1 MQIYA
6 DIFNRSSDAVQ
17 YLISFKKP
25 KQIIDRYR
33 FNVELVCHLP
43 TSMHA
48 SGEGHQC
55 YIFKRMC
62 EGRASKSR
70 ASTTRRCY
78 KLRHCRQEVRNVCKD
93 SNTLKKVDGIACD
106 ALFYKAFLLCR
117 SGRGSM
123 SKYVSEEVDKF
134 YKTKPKRSRKQVQ
147 LFCPG

>member
-1 MQIYA
+1 MHIYA

-25 KQIIDRYR
+25 KDIIDRYR
-33 FNVELVCHLP
+33 FNVQLVCHLP

-48 SGEGHQC
+48 SGEGHEC
-55 YIFKRMC
+55 YIFKCMS
-62 EGRASKSR
+62 EGR
-70 ASTTRRCY
+70 ASTTRRYCR
-78 KLRHCRQEVRNVCKD
+78 RHCRQEVTMSKD
-93 SNTLKKVDGIACD
+93 GDTLKKVDGIACD

-117 SGRGSM
+117 SGRDLM
-123 SKYVSEEVDKF
+123 SKYVNEEVDTF

>member
-17 YLISFKKP
+17 YLISFKRP

-55 YIFKRMC
+55 
-62 EGRASKSR
+62 ATSLN
-70 ASTTRRCY
+70 AV
-78 KLRHCRQEVRNVCKD
+78 LRVVLLPLDAAADYAIAVRK
-93 SNTLKKVDGIACD
+93 
-106 ALFYKAFLLCR
+106 
-117 SGRGSM
+117 
-123 SKYVSEEVDKF
+123 
-134 YKTKPKRSRKQVQ
+134 
-147 LFCPG
+147 